1 MPRSFRIAD
10 TLHNGIHTFLASPVT
25 CVRTQN
31 RHEFPPPIP
40 DTSSRH
46 DRAGTPHEKI
56 IIPSFASLPHPGHR
70 PDFLYPVMI
79 ISPHITEKYLKIA
92 GFYRKIVRI
101 IMKTPYIHSP
111 NLNGD
116 TGFPYLVL
124 DVVNDNAVPRNPGF
138 QVMHWHEDLQF
149 ICVPDGEITLQT
161 LEETVEIPRG
171 NGIFINKNV
180 VHHVRR
186 KGTCHYNSFLFPEYF
201 LTFHPAT
208 PAKDF
213 VTGIVENPEIPYCL
227 LDRKTGWGRQI
238 LEKLE
243 TLSWLEKNR
252 DAFHV
257 YQVLVLLA
265 SLWLDLL
272 KNIGIPAK
280 KPHNPVASRMKRF
293 LEYIE
298 NHYATAITLDELA
311 KSAHVS
317 KSECLRCFRASLDTT
332 PHQYLLEYRLSKACA
347 LLRHTDEPVTG
358 ISQKTGFGQTSHFGK
373 CFREKTGLSPSNYR
387 KQSRNGSMPP

>member
-1 MPRSFRIAD
+1 M
-10 TLHNGIHTFLASPVT
+10 
-25 CVRTQN
+25 
-31 RHEFPPPIP
+31 
-40 DTSSRH
+40 SR
-46 DRAGTPHEKI
+46 
-56 IIPSFASLPHPGHR
+56 
-70 PDFLYPVMI
+70 
-79 ISPHITEKYLKIA
+79 
-92 GFYRKIVRI
+92 
-101 IMKTPYIHSP
+101 
-111 NLNGD
+111 
-116 TGFPYLVL
+116 
-124 DVVNDNAVPRNPGF
+124 
-138 QVMHWHEDLQF
+138 
-149 ICVPDGEITLQT
+149 
-161 LEETVEIPRG
+161 
-171 NGIFINKNV
+171 
-180 VHHVRR
+180 
-186 KGTCHYNSFLFPEYF
+186 
-201 LTFHPAT
+201 
-208 PAKDF
+208 
-213 VTGIVENPEIPYCL
+213 
-227 LDRKTGWGRQI
+227 
-238 LEKLE
+238 
-243 TLSWLEKNR
+243 LEKNR

>member
-1 MPRSFRIAD
+1 
-10 TLHNGIHTFLASPVT
+10 
-25 CVRTQN
+25 
-31 RHEFPPPIP
+31 
-40 DTSSRH
+40 
-46 DRAGTPHEKI
+46 
-56 IIPSFASLPHPGHR
+56 
-70 PDFLYPVMI
+70 
-79 ISPHITEKYLKIA
+79 
-92 GFYRKIVRI
+92 
-101 IMKTPYIHSP
+101 
-111 NLNGD
+111 
-116 TGFPYLVL
+116 
-124 DVVNDNAVPRNPGF
+124 
-138 QVMHWHEDLQF
+138 MHWHEDLQF

-213 VTGIVENPEIPYCL
+213 VTGIARKSEIPTACWIE
-227 LDRKTGWGRQI
+227 TGWGRQI
-238 LEKLE
+238 LENWKLVP
-243 TLSWLEKNR
+243 LEKNR
-252 DAFHV
+252 DVFHV

-358 ISQKTGFGQTSHFGK
+358 ISQKTGFGQTQPLRQVLPG
-373 CFREKTGLSPSNYR
+373 KTGLSPSNYR